1 MFVYEF
7 QNKPSHIVQNRD
19 PRLAAKRFSPIAVAP
34 PTLPRG
40 PLKGDPR
47 TVQPR
52 GFRRGPLLPNP
63 ATSPLP
69 SSTVPPFKDPFRNA
83 HPYPPSHHS
92 NPYIPSLLELDIKQ
106 PPGMTSL
113 ALSSPPIHSH
123 PRLFPR
129 NPQKPP
135 AAGNKLP
142 QTPCS
147 RISPTI
153 PTYHRGSEQIPRYQT
168 RQGRFSH
175 NSQQKLKKSQEEIP
189 RYQTRQGGLPHNSQ
203 QKEQLG
209 TLGTNPVPVPSVPK
223 VDVFSL
229 FSRLVAAGIVP
240 ASNKV
245 THS

>member
-1 MFVYEF
+1 MFVYDF
-7 QNKPSHIVQNRD
+7 QRKPSPVVQNRD
-19 PRLAAKRFSPIAVAP
+19 PRLAAKRFSPIAVPP
-34 PTLPRG
+34 PTLPQG
-40 PLKGDPR
+40 PLKGVPR

-52 GFRRGPLLPNP
+52 GFRREPLLPNP
-63 ATSPLP
+63 ATSPLLSP
-69 SSTVPPFKDPFRNA
+69 TVPAFKGPSGNA
-83 HPYPPSHHS
+83 HPYPPSHYS

-106 PPGMTSL
+106 PPGMTSS
-113 ALSSPPIHSH
+113 AMFTPHTHSH
-123 PRLFPR
+123 PRLLPE

-135 AAGNKLP
+135 TAGNKLP
-142 QTPCS
+142 QTPSS
-147 RISPTI
+147 RIPPT
-153 PTYHRGSEQIPRYQT
+153 IPRYQT

-203 QKEQLG
+203 QKEQLP
-209 TLGTNPVPVPSVPK
+209 NPVPVPSVPK